1 MKKKAALI
9 LSVLVLFSAALP
21 ANGEEYY
28 FKFVIQ
34 SHDELGK
41 LTRVVS
47 IDNVKDNIVF
57 AYAND
62 EQMERF
68 ATLGYD
74 YTILPH
80 PGTLIVPIMATDKQD
95 LLDWDSYPTYETYVN
110 MMYNYE
116 TAYPNLCR
124 VMNIGYS
131 IQGREI
137 LFAKI
142 SANVDVEEY
151 EPEVMYTAT
160 MHGDETAGYVLMLRL
175 IDSLLSSYGID
186 PKVTN
191 MIDNMEIWINP
202 LANPDGTY
210 HGGNHTVS
218 GAIRYNANWVDLNR
232 NFPDPDEGPHPDG
245 NPWQPETVAMMN
257 LADLHSF
264 IISANYHGGAEV
276 VNYPWDTWPQRHADD
291 DWFQVI
297 CHQYADSAQT
307 YSPPGYMDGFDD
319 GITNGWDWYTIA
331 GGRQDYMNY
340 WQGCREVTIELS
352 NTKLLPASQLPAHW
366 NYNRISFLNYLENA
380 LYGIKGIVTDS
391 ITGLPVA
398 ATISVLNH
406 DEDSS
411 EVYTDPDI
419 GDYHRMIAAGVYEL
433 RFTAADYAPKTV
445 PNITV
450 SDGNVT
456 FVDVQLQPL
465 SSEPIL
471 EFVEHDAGAVDPS
484 DTALMNVTLVN
495 NGSGEA
501 TGVIGT
507 LSTPDS
513 FVTITQ
519 VVSTYPT
526 IPAVGGTGVSITP
539 YEFIVSSLCP
549 LEHEVS
555 FSLLVTADGGY
566 NDSIIFNLIV
576 GQQVE
581 DFETGD
587 FSAFAWQ
594 MSGNQPWIVNDVVVR
609 EGTYSAGSGSLMDDQ
624 ASTMSVTLEDLQG
637 GEISF
642 YYKVSSE
649 ANGDFLRFYI
659 DSVEKDAWSGE
670 VDWTDASYP
679 VSNGTHTFQWTYSK
693 DGLITEGS
701 DCGWIDFIVFPPAN
715 VDPDGDGIPTAIDN
729 CPTVYNPLQEDTDSD
744 DVGDSCDNCIDIP
757 NPLQEDSDGD
767 GIGDACDFICGDI
780 DGNDKGPNV
789 GDLAYFV
796 DYLYFEGP
804 PPPTMGAAEIDGSG
818 GDPNIGDLTYLV
830 EYLFFGGPAP
840 ICN

>member
-1 MKKKAALI
+1 
-9 LSVLVLFSAALP
+9 
-21 ANGEEYY
+21 
-28 FKFVIQ
+28 
-34 SHDELGK
+34 
-41 LTRVVS
+41 
-47 IDNVKDNIVF
+47 
-57 AYAND
+57 
-62 EQMERF
+62 
-68 ATLGYD
+68 
-74 YTILPH
+74 
-80 PGTLIVPIMATDKQD
+80 
-95 LLDWDSYPTYETYVN
+95 
-110 MMYNYE
+110 MMYQFE
-116 TAYPNLCR
+116 TDYPNLCR
-124 VMNIGYS
+124 VTNIGYS
-131 IQGREI
+131 VQGREI

-142 SANVDVEEY
+142 SANVDVEEN
-151 EPEVMYTAT
+151 EPEVMHTAT

-210 HGGNHTVS
+210 HGGNHTVYGS
-218 GAIRYNANWVDLNR
+218 IRYNANWVDLNR
-232 NFPDPDEGPHPDG
+232 NFPDPDEGQHPDG

-257 LADLHSF
+257 LANSHRF
-264 IISANYHGGAEV
+264 VISANHHGGEEV
-276 VNYPWDTWPQRHADD
+276 VNYPWDTWPRRHADD
-291 DWFQVI
+291 DWFQDI

-366 NYNRISFLNYLENA
+366 IYNRISFLNYLENA

-391 ITGLPVA
+391 TTGLPVA

-411 EVYTDPDI
+411 EVYTDPDV
-419 GDYHRMIAAGVYEL
+419 GDYHRMIEGGVYDL
-433 RFTAADYAPKTV
+433 RFSAKGYIPKTV
-445 PNITV
+445 NSIV
-450 SDGNVT
+450 IADGSVT
-456 FVDVQLQPL
+456 IVDVQLRVL

-471 EFVEHDAGAVDPS
+471 EFVGHDAGAVDPS
-484 DTALMNVTLVN
+484 DTVVMNITLVN
-495 NGSGEA
+495 NGGGEA

-507 LSTPDS
+507 LSTQDS
-513 FVTITQ
+513 FVTVTQ
-519 VVSTYPT
+519 DVSIYPA

-549 LEHEVS
+549 LEHEVIFTLS
-555 FSLLVTADGGY
+555 VTADGGY
-566 NDSIIFNLIV
+566 NDSVAFSLIV
-576 GQQVE
+576 GQQIE

-594 MSGNQPWIVNDVVVR
+594 MSGNQPWIVSDVIVH
-609 EGTYSAGSGSLMDDQ
+609 EGTYGAGSGSLMDNQ
-624 ASTMSVTLEDLQG
+624 SSTMSVTLEDLQG

-649 ANGDFLRFYI
+649 ADYDFLRFYI
-659 DSVEKDAWSGE
+659 DGGEKDAWSGE
-670 VDWTDASYP
+670 VDWTVATYS
-679 VSNGTHTFQWTYSK
+679 VLAGTHTFRWTYSK
-693 DGLITEGS
+693 DGLVTEGS
-701 DCGWIDFIVFPPAN
+701 DCGWVDYIVFPPAN
-715 VDPDGDGIPTAIDN
+715 VDPDGDGIPTATDN

-744 DVGDSCDNCIDIP
+744 DVGDSCDNCIFAANPLQEDLDADGVGDSCDNCIDVP

-767 GIGDACDFICGDI
+767 GIGDACDFICGDV
-780 DGNDKGPNV
+780 DGSGGSANV
-789 GDLAYFV
+789 ADLTYLV
-796 DYLYFEGP
+796 DYLYFDGP
-804 PPPTMGAAEIDGSG
+804 PPPTMGAADVDGSG
-818 GDPNIGDLTYLV
+818 GDPNIADLTYLV
-830 EYLFFGGPAP
+830 DYLFFGGPDP